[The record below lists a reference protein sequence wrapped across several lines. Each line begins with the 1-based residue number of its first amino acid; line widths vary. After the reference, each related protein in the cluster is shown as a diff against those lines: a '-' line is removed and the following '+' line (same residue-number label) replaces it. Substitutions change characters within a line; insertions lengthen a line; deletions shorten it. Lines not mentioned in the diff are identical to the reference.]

1 MIFEVTSLDEITKR
15 NTKEGKESVPWD
27 IPMLTGWGDKKE
39 NSQGDKERVA

>member
-15 NTKEGKESVPWD
+15 NTKAGKESVPWN
-27 IPMLTGWGDKKE
+27 IQMLRGWGDEKE